1 MIKNKK
7 VYICALFSV
16 LLLATIFSTA
26 LYLTS
31 VDGEKNSVK
40 IGENR
45 IDISEDF
52 DPPDELRVGENS
64 YQKEVA
70 IENTGNTDAYI
81 RVFLDF
87 SSSDISS
94 ISEISSDG
102 GETFYSYDE
111 FKNHIPENWEYV
123 PSGILG
129 GYFYYKIPVCP
140 GEKTPNL
147 ITNVKTTFSSAIDV
161 DEYDVIVYAE
171 SVQTIDKDGIP
182 FPGDTAWASSW
193 IEFLQRK

>member
-129 GYFYYKIPVCP
+129 GKKKK
-140 GEKTPNL
+140 KTPNL